1 MADRSPK
8 QAGVYTLAIILL
20 GILPPAVFLA
30 MGRMLDRK
38 GDLHPFTVMGWTL
51 VIGYSIKS
59 LYLAYAVNTG
69 APFRTDFLSADIIPV
84 GQLAICFGLFGFMAG
99 FMLLQG
105 SWSGLPYARPRTN
118 YPANPEYLYYPAFFL
133 SVLLMMIYFYQM
145 GFVGQLISL
154 RFEAT
159 KFYYDDEGVRS
170 SLAFLTIGGDLILV
184 YFVYWLAFTK
194 RLTLANI
201 YIPAIGLISLAYM
214 LASRRN
220 GVLLIIASVI
230 MVYGLRTAREK
241 YSAKIQ
247 RNALIAVIFI
257 LLAFVSAIRQGGGEK
272 ELSDL
277 NLSGAIASAAEHT
290 FEGAYFLDPAKT
302 AAIIR
307 QTDNRDL
314 FLYGQSFTGA
324 FFAPVPR
331 VLWPDKP
338 NVRIGPYVAQ
348 EVLDYDNRS
357 GVPPGAI
364 GELYMNFGWA
374 GVFFGMMVLGMMTAW
389 LHNRYRVSSDKRFS
403 RPAYALM
410 YLTIIL
416 FLFADFSLFVLY
428 MIRYGLGIFLCVRFW
443 QKIVALDQQR
453 VSKSRA
459 EAWRRQQ
466 AAPALEPAE

>member
-8 QAGVYTLAIILL
+8 QPCVYTLAIILL

-51 VIGYSIKS
+51 FIGYTIKS

-69 APFRTDFLSADIIPV
+69 APFRTDFLSADIIHI
-84 GQLAICFGLFGFMAG
+84 GQLAICIGLFGFVAG
-99 FMLLQG
+99 YMILQG
-105 SWSGLPYARPRTN
+105 TWSGQPFARPR
-118 YPANPEYLYYPAFFL
+118 ANFLGSPEYLYYPVFFL
-133 SVLLMMIYFYQM
+133 SVLLMMVYFYQM
-145 GFVGQLISL
+145 GFLTQLLTL

-184 YFVYWLAFTK
+184 YFVYWLTFTK

-201 YIPAIGLISLAYM
+201 YVPAIGLISLAYM

-230 MVYGLRTAREK
+230 MVYGVRTAREK

-247 RNALIAVIFI
+247 RNAMIAVIFI

-277 NLSGAIASAAEHT
+277 NLSGAIASATEHT

-307 QTDNRDL
+307 QTNNRNL

-331 VLWPDKP
+331 VLWPEKP

-348 EVLDYDNRS
+348 EVLDYDNNT

-364 GELYMNFGWA
+364 GEFYMNFGWA
-374 GVFFGMMVLGMMTAW
+374 GVLFGMLGLGLMTAW
-389 LHNRYRVSSDKRFS
+389 LHNRYRVSTDRRFS

-410 YLTIIL
+410 YLCIIL
-416 FLFADFSLFVLY
+416 FLFADFSLFILY
-428 MIRYGLGIFLCVRFW
+428 MIRYGLGIFLCVLFW
-443 QKIVALDQQR
+443 QKMVALDAQR
-453 VSKSRA
+453 VAHRRA
-459 EAWRRQQ
+459 IEWERQRAV
-466 AAPALEPAE
+466 AAALPAE